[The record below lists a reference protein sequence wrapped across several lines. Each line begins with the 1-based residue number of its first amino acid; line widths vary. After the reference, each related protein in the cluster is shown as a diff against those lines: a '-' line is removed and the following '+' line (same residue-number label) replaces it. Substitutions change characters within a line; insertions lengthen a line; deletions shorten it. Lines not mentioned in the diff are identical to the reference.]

1 MPLSFSDLVI
11 SKPPALQNES
21 KAHQQLRQAYLH
33 EREQLLACEI
43 ELNRSKVIVIDE
55 QGRVIRLSLMLEH

>member
-1 MPLSFSDLVI
+1 MPLSFSDIVI
-11 SKPPALQNES
+11 PKPLASHHES

>member
-1 MPLSFSDLVI
+1 MLLSFSDIVI
-11 SKPPALQNES
+11 PKQSASHHES

-55 QGRVIRLSLMLEH
+55 QGRIIRLSLMLEH